1 MKKLLSILLCVVIL
15 VSCGLLLVGCDS
27 KKGDATL
34 YTDNLVSEFKG
45 KDDIYT
51 ITLREKHR
59 VDTMILEESTDS
71 VLSFGVYGKES
82 DGTYTLIY
90 RQNRIDKYRVC
101 ALDAIETDELRIEIF
116 SKQGKVKINNI
127 EVYDSNESRREAPLR
142 VVEYVMTTDKKLQN
156 NRNNREFYDY
166 FKVIDDIILLGD
178 ISMDSEGN
186 IVYNEGKEDFI
197 SDVQVINEF
206 KAKDSV
212 QNPDLKIVASVDI
225 KSKVVAEDS
234 KKPNKD
240 VYKWIKKNIK
250 TIVPN
255 LVAFAKENNIDG
267 IDIDWDYP
275 ENGTQWNWL
284 SKLIVELDKE
294 MDAIGK
300 YVTVTLK
307 PNECKLSKKARNA
320 VEYVNLMTYDMFD
333 ERGEHSSNYE
343 TCKHSIQTFMSKSKF
358 TADKIMLGL
367 SFYGR
372 TTNESSL
379 IFDIKDY
386 FKDNKDIDKWVNR
399 LYNYKYYDDNGTEKY
414 SEIYFNG
421 YAMVRD
427 KVTYA
432 IASGLGG
439 VSIFSMSY
447 DVSAFWEYSLHNA
460 VSEAIERGIV
470 IKK

>member
-1 MKKLLSILLCVVIL
+1 M
-15 VSCGLLLVGCDS
+15 
-27 KKGDATL
+27 
-34 YTDNLVSEFKG
+34 
-45 KDDIYT
+45 
-51 ITLREKHR
+51 
-59 VDTMILEESTDS
+59 
-71 VLSFGVYGKES
+71 
-82 DGTYTLIY
+82 
-90 RQNRIDKYRVC
+90 
-101 ALDAIETDELRIEIF
+101 
-116 SKQGKVKINNI
+116 
-127 EVYDSNESRREAPLR
+127 
-142 VVEYVMTTDKKLQN
+142 
-156 NRNNREFYDY
+156 
-166 FKVIDDIILLGD
+166 
-178 ISMDSEGN
+178 
-186 IVYNEGKEDFI
+186 
-197 SDVQVINEF
+197 
-206 KAKDSV
+206 
-212 QNPDLKIVASVDI
+212 
-225 KSKVVAEDS
+225 
-234 KKPNKD
+234 
-240 VYKWIKKNIK
+240 
-250 TIVPN
+250 PN

-343 TCKHSIQTFMSKSKF
+343 TCKHSIQTFMSKFKF

-470 IKK
+470 ISK